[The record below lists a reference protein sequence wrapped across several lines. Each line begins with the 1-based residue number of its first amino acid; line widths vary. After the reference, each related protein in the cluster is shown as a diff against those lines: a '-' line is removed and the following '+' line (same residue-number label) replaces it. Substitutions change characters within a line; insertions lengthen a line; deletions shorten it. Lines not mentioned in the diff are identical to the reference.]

1 MPRWRSEGPY
11 SPGQRRPLPPGPGSR
26 RRPPPAGTRAANRF
40 RRPARPAAPVHSEAH
55 GAVAARLDNSGCL
68 IGGGFT
74 LTVTG
79 RAQCGV
85 VVSNE
90 VILRVLR
97 MFLINRWPG
106 VDGHHDVV
114 FGLVLDHFR
123 LGLGL

>member
-1 MPRWRSEGPY
+1 MPRRQSEVPR
-11 SPGQRRPLPPGPGSR
+11 SPGQRRPPPRAQGSR
-26 RRPPPAGTRAANRF
+26 RRPPRAAKRAANRF
-40 RRPARPAAPVHSEAH
+40 RRPARPAAPVHSGAH

-79 RAQCGV
+79 RARRGV

-97 MFLINRWPG
+97 IL
-106 VDGHHDVV
+106 
-114 FGLVLDHFR
+114 LV
-123 LGLGL
+123 